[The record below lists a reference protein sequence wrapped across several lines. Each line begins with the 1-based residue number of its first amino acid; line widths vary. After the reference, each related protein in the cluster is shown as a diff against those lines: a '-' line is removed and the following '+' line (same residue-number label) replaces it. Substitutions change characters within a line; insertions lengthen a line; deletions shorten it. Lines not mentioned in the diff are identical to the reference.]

1 MAQRKDKTSISLPE
15 ALIKRLDRL
24 AKAAGSSRSEL
35 IRELIEDGLDQQETM
50 IRATSDPVLMGAFG
64 RALSDPDT
72 HPSSPA
78 AVSRRLHLGRQRA
91 GHPAGTG
98 LQAAVPRRRPVFSGP
113 LSARYVRALVHSGL
127 CATGTRGL
135 CRSIGLLPDGRLAF
149 GPSQRPVSQS
159 GADRLRGRSGG
170 LAGYDVSRAEGPL

>member
-64 RALSDPDT
+64 RALSDP
-72 HPSSPA
+72 
-78 AVSRRLHLGRQRA
+78 AVLRSLMTGLRSELSDDQMELFRQRVEA
-91 GHPAGTG
+91 V
-98 LQAAVPRRRPVFSGP
+98 QAVEVKKQKRK
-113 LSARYVRALVHSGL
+113 L
-127 CATGTRGL
+127 
-135 CRSIGLLPDGRLAF
+135 
-149 GPSQRPVSQS
+149 
-159 GADRLRGRSGG
+159 
-170 LAGYDVSRAEGPL
+170 